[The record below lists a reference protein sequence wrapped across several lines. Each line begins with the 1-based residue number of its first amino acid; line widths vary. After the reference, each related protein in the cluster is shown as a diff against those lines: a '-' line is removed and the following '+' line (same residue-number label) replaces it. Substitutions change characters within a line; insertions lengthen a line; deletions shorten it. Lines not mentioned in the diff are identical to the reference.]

1 MYYLKVSETFD
12 AAHFL
17 KGYDGK
23 CKNIHGHS
31 WKIEIEFCSQELK
44 KAGSNR
50 GMQECF
56 SVYKEL
62 LRKETNMFDHKLI
75 FEKNSLNKS
84 TLQTLK
90 REGFDI
96 VEVDFRPTAENFAKY
111 FYNKIQNLSQNTLCS
126 VTVYE
131 TERNCASYR
140 EEN

>member
-1 MYYLKVSETFD
+1 MYYLKVSEKFD

-31 WKIEIEFCSQELK
+31 WKIEIEFCSHELK
-44 KAGSNR
+44 KTGSNR
-50 GMQECF
+50 GMQEDF
-56 SVYKEL
+56 SVYKEI
-62 LRKETNMFDHKLI
+62 LRQETNMFDHKLI
-75 FEKNSLNKS
+75 FEKDTLKQS
-84 TLQTLK
+84 TLQALE

-96 VEVDFRPTAENFAKY
+96 VEVDFRPTAENLAKY
-111 FYNKIQNLSQNTLCS
+111 FYNKIRNISPNTLYL

-131 TERNCASYR
+131 TENNCASYR